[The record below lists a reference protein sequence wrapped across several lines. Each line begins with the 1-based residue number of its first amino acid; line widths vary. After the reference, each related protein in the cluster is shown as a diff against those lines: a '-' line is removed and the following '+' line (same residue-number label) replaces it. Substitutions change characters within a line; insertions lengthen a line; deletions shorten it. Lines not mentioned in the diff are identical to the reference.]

1 MHAARTGVPRTT
13 LYNHM
18 ALLIKN
24 GEIVTASERY
34 IADILCEGETIT
46 RIDRDIPVP
55 PQIQV
60 IDAQGKYVFPGFI
73 DPHTHVYLPFMGT
86 YSKDNY
92 ESASR
97 AALIGGTTTIF
108 DMCCPARDTSP
119 TEGFRVWRE
128 QSAGKAACDYSFH
141 MGVTRFDAASEGQLR
156 EIVAAGVASFK
167 IFLAYKGAFGIDDGE
182 LYQTL
187 KLAREL
193 GVIVAAHCE
202 NETLIAERQ
211 KELLASGVRG
221 PEGHYES
228 RPPLVEAEGVH
239 HLMTF
244 AQLTG
249 AAVYIVHLSCEE
261 ALAEALAA
269 KVRGVH
275 VRIETLIQ
283 YLLLDATDAER
294 GDFEGAKYV
303 MSPPLRDKRNQ
314 AVLWNGLRAGLI
326 DTVATDHAPFDFAAQ
341 KTMGRDD
348 FTKIPNGIPALEDR
362 INLLF
367 THGVQTGR
375 IDLHTLVSIASTN
388 AAKTFGLFPR
398 KGTIQPGVDADLVV
412 YDPNFRGTISAKT
425 QAMNLDYSA
434 FEGWAVQG
442 RPSVVTVR
450 GEVAV
455 RDGRFVGTPGRGKF
469 LARKPGYL

>member
-1 MHAARTGVPRTT
+1 
-13 LYNHM
+13 M

-34 IADILCEGETIT
+34 VADILCEGEIIM
-46 RIDRDIPVP
+46 RIDQNMAVP
-55 PQIQV
+55 PEAEV

-86 YSKDNY
+86 HSKDNY

-97 AALIGGTTTIF
+97 AALVGGTTTFF
-108 DMCCPARDTSP
+108 DMCCPARDTDAA
-119 TEGFRVWRE
+119 EGFRLWTE

-141 MGVTRFDAASEGQLR
+141 MGVTRFDEKSAAQLR

-187 KLAREL
+187 KLAKEL
-193 GVIVAAHCE
+193 GIIVAAHCE
-202 NETLIAERQ
+202 NETLVAERQ
-211 KELLASGVRG
+211 RELLAAGMRG

-249 AAVYIVHLSCEE
+249 APVYIVHLSCQE
-261 ALAEALAA
+261 ALAEALAG
-269 KVRGVH
+269 KVRGVN
-275 VRIETLIQ
+275 VKVETLIQ
-283 YLLLDATDAER
+283 YLLLDSTYAER
-294 GDFEGAKYV
+294 GDFEGAKFV
-303 MSPPLRDKRNQ
+303 MSPPLREKHNQ
-314 AVLWNGLRAGLI
+314 AVLWNGLRSGLI

-375 IDLHTLVSIASTN
+375 LDLSTFVNIASTN
-388 AAKTFGLFPR
+388 AAKIFGLFPR
-398 KGTIQPGVDADLVV
+398 KGTIQPGADADLVV
-412 YDPNFRGTISAKT
+412 YDPNHRGTISAKT

-434 FEGWAVQG
+434 FEGWPVQG
-442 RPSVVTVR
+442 RPSLVTVR

-455 RDGRFVGTPGRGKF
+455 RDGQFVGTPGRGKF
-469 LARKPGYL
+469 LARQPGYR

>member
-1 MHAARTGVPRTT
+1 
-13 LYNHM
+13 M

-34 IADILCEGETIT
+34 VADILCEGEIIM
-46 RIDRDIPVP
+46 RIDQNMAVP
-55 PQIQV
+55 PEAEV

-86 YSKDNY
+86 HSKDNY

-97 AALIGGTTTIF
+97 AALVGGTTTFF
-108 DMCCPARDTSP
+108 DMCCPARDTDAA
-119 TEGFRVWRE
+119 EGFRLWTE

-141 MGVTRFDAASEGQLR
+141 MGVTRFNEKSAAQLR

-187 KLAREL
+187 KLAKEL
-193 GVIVAAHCE
+193 GIIVAAHCE
-202 NETLIAERQ
+202 NETLVAERQ
-211 KELLASGVRG
+211 RELLAAGMRG

-249 AAVYIVHLSCEE
+249 APVYIVHLSCQE
-261 ALAEALAA
+261 ALAEALAG
-269 KVRGVH
+269 KVRGVN
-275 VRIETLIQ
+275 VKVETLIQ
-283 YLLLDATDAER
+283 YLLLDSTYAER
-294 GDFEGAKYV
+294 SDFEGAKFV
-303 MSPPLRDKRNQ
+303 MSPPLREKHNQ
-314 AVLWNGLRAGLI
+314 AVLWNGLRSGLI

-375 IDLHTLVSIASTN
+375 LDLSTFVNIASTN
-388 AAKTFGLFPR
+388 AAKIFGLFPR
-398 KGTIQPGVDADLVV
+398 KGTIQPGADADLVV
-412 YDPNFRGTISAKT
+412 YDPNHRGTISAKT

-434 FEGWAVQG
+434 FEGWPVQG
-442 RPSVVTVR
+442 RPSLVTVR

-455 RDGRFVGTPGRGKF
+455 RDGQFVGTPGRGKF
-469 LARKPGYL
+469 LARQPGYR